1 MFSQVNTKVIYRAK
15 KIPPLVFDFAK
26 HICDNHGMD
35 WKNIIE
41 DLQES
46 GMTQAEI
53 GEAIG
58 KSQAWVCALA
68 KGQYSDVRW
77 SDGEALRKLHD
88 ARCKSR
94 KAA

>member
-1 MFSQVNTKVIYRAK
+1 M
-15 KIPPLVFDFAK
+15 LFDFLK
-26 HICDNHGMD
+26 QIPDNVRMD

-53 GEAIG
+53 GVAIG
-58 KSQAWVCALA
+58 KSQAWVCALS

-94 KAA
+94 NAA

>member
-1 MFSQVNTKVIYRAK
+1 M
-15 KIPPLVFDFAK
+15 LFDFLK
-26 HICDNHGMD
+26 QIPDNVRMD

-53 GEAIG
+53 GVAIG